1 MKKYCLTDCF
11 KRKMSTGFKNTIEVL
26 TTLGILF
33 GGIAL
38 AAGIAAG
45 LGYFLVEI
53 VHWAE
58 MPKDGSYMGL
68 GTAIIMIAGISSI
81 ALYHLYK
88 IGRNVSKKVSSF
100 AKERYEGKPYK
111 CSIFEECTEEM
122 TEEEIEIHEMFH
134 DDIKGQ

>member
-11 KRKMSTGFKNTIEVL
+11 KRKMSKGFKDTIEVL
-26 TTLGILF
+26 TILGILF

-38 AAGIAAG
+38 AGLFAAG

-58 MPKDGSYMGL
+58 MSEDGSYTEL
-68 GTAIIMIAGISSI
+68 GTAIIMIAAIVSV

-111 CSIFEECTEEM
+111 CSIFEECTDDM